1 MISNGL
7 EKYLIL
13 KLNKK
18 GNFNEKDFEKIEEIS
33 LNFKEL
39 NSQKLDY
46 DFKDFLKFENL
57 KFLSLQNF
65 NIKNYETNIINRI
78 KSLCAV
84 QMTNCKIS
92 SKSTLQGNLELI
104 SFQHCKNLKIKYI
117 SNLKKLKILK
127 IGNNKRISVKGI
139 SKLKSL
145 EKLYFRDIK
154 LSYSR
159 ELELLPNLSYINLA
173 ESKYSK
179 NLEKNL
185 SNNIEIDKSII

>member
-39 NSQKLDY
+39 NSQNLDY

-78 KSLCAV
+78 KKKVSNLG
-84 QMTNCKIS
+84 KIS
-92 SKSTLQGNLELI
+92 
-104 SFQHCKNLKIKYI
+104 
-117 SNLKKLKILK
+117 
-127 IGNNKRISVKGI
+127 
-139 SKLKSL
+139 
-145 EKLYFRDIK
+145 
-154 LSYSR
+154 
-159 ELELLPNLSYINLA
+159 
-173 ESKYSK
+173 
-179 NLEKNL
+179 
-185 SNNIEIDKSII
+185 

>member
-1 MISNGL
+1 MISKGL

-18 GNFNEKDFEKIEEIS
+18 GDFNEKDFEQIEEIS
-33 LNFKEL
+33 LNCKDL
-39 NSQKLDY
+39 NSQNLDY

-104 SFQHCKNLKIKYI
+104 AFQHCKNLKIKYI

-139 SKLKSL
+139 SKLKAL
-145 EKLYFRDIK
+145 EKLYFKNIK

-159 ELELLPNLSYINLA
+159 ELELLPKLSYINLA

-185 SNNIEIDKSII
+185 ANNIEIDQSII

>member
-39 NSQKLDY
+39 NSQNLDY

-65 NIKNYETNIINRI
+65 NIKNY
-78 KSLCAV
+78 
-84 QMTNCKIS
+84 
-92 SKSTLQGNLELI
+92 
-104 SFQHCKNLKIKYI
+104 
-117 SNLKKLKILK
+117 
-127 IGNNKRISVKGI
+127 
-139 SKLKSL
+139 
-145 EKLYFRDIK
+145 D
-154 LSYSR
+154 
-159 ELELLPNLSYINLA
+159 
-173 ESKYSK
+173 
-179 NLEKNL
+179 
-185 SNNIEIDKSII
+185 